1 MKLILIRHGESMGNI
16 WDEAHRDDTTNFLTL
31 RGVKQAELASYD
43 IRRLCERHDT
53 SIDEVITTEATRA
66 RHTAT
71 TIMQAMGDWKRHYI
85 MDERLNEWGLEI
97 PPEDYWDKRENQ
109 DLFRAKVNEWYEET
123 IVGINNTN
131 LCVLIVSHYYTMSV
145 LFERFR
151 IELGLIEGSYDL
163 DSKDDG
169 PTIPNA
175 IPFFYDTQA
184 GVDVEMI
191 GPGYFSKRW

>member
-16 WDEAHRDDTTNFLTL
+16 WDDAYKDENTNFLTL
-31 RGVKQAELASYD
+31 RGVKQSELAAYD
-43 IRRLCERHDT
+43 IRRLCESHDT
-53 SIDEVITTEATRA
+53 SVDEVITTEATRA

-71 TIMQAMGDWKRHYI
+71 TIMQALGDWKRHYI
-85 MDERLNEWGLEI
+85 QDERLNEWGLLI
-97 PPEDYWDKRENQ
+97 PPEDYWEKREPQ
-109 DLFRAKVNEWYEET
+109 DAFRLKVNDWYDET
-123 IVGINNTN
+123 IVGISHTN

-163 DSKDDG
+163 DDHKVG
-169 PTIPNA
+169 PMIPNA
-175 IPFFYDTQA
+175 IPFYYDTQA
-184 GVDVEMI
+184 GVDIEMI